1 MQCENGY
8 TKPGVKGILCRKAEE
23 PKEGDL
29 RSVAHAMCGH
39 QRFCP
44 TARCYQF
51 LSSWEK
57 CTMRGRTHQSAPL
70 AALTAPLTG
79 EPSDGREEGAGEE
92 MPVKKGKRTAKK
104 KSAEKGTDGE

>member
-8 TKPGVKGILCRKAEE
+8 TKPGVKGILCRKCEE
-23 PKEGDL
+23 PKDGDL

-51 LSSWEK
+51 LPGWEK
-57 CTMRGRTHQSAPL
+57 CTLREKATDCAAP
-70 AALTAPLTG
+70 
-79 EPSDGREEGAGEE
+79 ERNDSREEGAGEE
-92 MPVKKGKRTAKK
+92 IPAKKAKRTAKK
-104 KSAEKGTDGE
+104 KCAEKGADGE